1 MLKLVYLIN
10 KLPSD
15 AAMDLGLKASEDA
28 LADLLVS
35 DLSAGSSDLR
45 KRLPALLNELQNKDR
60 LVMALAGG
68 SGTE

>member
-45 KRLPALLNELQNKDR
+45 
-60 LVMALAGG
+60 
-68 SGTE
+68 